1 MKKVACLLGS
11 FNPIH
16 NGHLHLGEKILKET
30 NVDEVWY
37 ITSPKNPFKKDNDL
51 EDENHRLEMV
61 NLSMNNNKFIS
72 CDIEFSMDRPSYT
85 YKTLRELSSRYPSNE
100 FYLVIGSDVIN
111 SMYKW
116 KNVDEVSK
124 YPIITFIRDDEEINL
139 SKCITEDIQIL
150 KSDSNLS
157 STEIRNRIKNKQPLD
172 EMVYKVV
179 EDYININNLYG
190 SK

>member
-1 MKKVACLLGS
+1 MNKVACLLGS

-37 ITSPKNPFKKDNDL
+37 ITSPQNPFKKDDDL

-61 NLSMNNNKFIS
+61 NLSMNNSKFKS
-72 CDIEFSMDRPSYT
+72 CDIEFSMDKPSYT
-85 YKTLRELSSRYPSNE
+85 YKTLRELSSKYPYNE
-100 FYLVIGSDVIN
+100 FYLVVGSDVIN

-116 KNVDEVSK
+116 ENVDEVSK

-139 SKCITEDIQIL
+139 SKCITEDIQSL
-150 KSDSNLS
+150 KSDSNIS
-157 STEIRNRIKNKQPLD
+157 STEIRNRIENKQPLNGL
-172 EMVYKVV
+172 VSKLVI
-179 EDYININNLYG
+179 DYINNNKLYG
-190 SK
+190 S